1 MQMLAEIVGLCVV
14 LASAETLHGIA
25 RTVLLAPRIGRRKAQ
40 QVSILSGSLL
50 AFGVCYL
57 LVPGL
62 GLRGRGE
69 LLVLGLLLAVF
80 MASFDAGLGRLL
92 LRRPW
97 RKVLEDFDPR
107 TGNFLLFGLVFL
119 LVCPTLVMWLR

>member
-69 LLVLGLLLAVF
+69 LLALGLLLAVF

-97 RKVLEDFDPR
+97 RKILEDFDPR
-107 TGNFLLFGLVFL
+107 TGNYLLFGLVFL